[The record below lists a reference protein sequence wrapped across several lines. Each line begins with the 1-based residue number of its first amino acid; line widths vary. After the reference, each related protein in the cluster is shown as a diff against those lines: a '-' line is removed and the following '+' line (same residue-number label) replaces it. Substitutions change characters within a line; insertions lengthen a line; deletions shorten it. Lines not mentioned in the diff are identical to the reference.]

1 MRVRSSTDGV
11 TWPAAAFPGLPG
23 VTARLRNHVLGLVCE
38 DGAVRDPCA
47 SRVLESALALRL
59 LEKTGLDTAFA
70 HGLRGFLAAAR
81 PVDGFE
87 RAVTRVALQ
96 HAPAL
101 GTESGAAITA
111 RAPGFTGPRKRA
123 FVQALTCLWGGAPGE
138 IDFSEAFQLTGL
150 HSWARV
156 QVTAVKVV
164 LAASSGQFEA
174 ICDEDVLLLL
184 STQRLARVWEGNVL
198 LHVWVLHALSF
209 LPGTGR
215 LILEGVRKLKLHQR
229 PDGGLP
235 FVTDLDTWCSVTG
248 GLALVC
254 AGADGE
260 RVTRIAGHLVEQQRP
275 GGGWTGTDTMDQT
288 DVDDT
293 SVAIEFLHVLD
304 GRAYRETI
312 ERGIR
317 SLMAVRGTDGGF
329 PTYLAGAPSEAGMT
343 AAVTNALSVV
353 DAAAHRDEID
363 AGLGFLAAAQN
374 PDGSFPPGWSASGT
388 YDVFRALLATR
399 GQARSHSPKIDQMA
413 GRALA
418 FVRTHQHPD
427 GGWGQRAGA
436 ASDPLSTA
444 YALIALSCQDDPA
457 PAARGFAYLRTR
469 QLPDGR
475 VVSPPDA
482 IGPRPFVYQIPALAS
497 IFSLLALAHL
507 DARITP
513 AARLCPQR
521 SQEHRTVTGVDA

>member
-23 VTARLRNHVLGLVCE
+23 ATARLRDHVLGLVCE

-59 LEKTGLDTAFA
+59 LDKTGLDTAFA
-70 HGLRGFLAAAR
+70 RSLRGFLAAAR
-81 PVDGFE
+81 SVDGFE
-87 RAVTRVALQ
+87 RAVTHGALAQ
-96 HAPAL
+96 GCGP
-101 GTESGAAITA
+101 GTEWGAAIVA
-111 RAPGFTGPRKRA
+111 RAPGFMGPRKRA
-123 FVQALTCLWGGAPGE
+123 FVQALACLWSGAPGE
-138 IDFSEAFQLTGL
+138 IDFGEGFDLTGL

-164 LAASSGQFEA
+164 LAASSGQLEA

-184 STQRLARVWEGNVL
+184 STQRLARVWEGYVL
-198 LHVWVLHALSF
+198 LHVLVLHALSF

-229 PDGGLP
+229 PDDGLP
-235 FVTDLDTWCSVTG
+235 FVTDIDTWCSVTG

-254 AGADGE
+254 AGASGE
-260 RVTRIAGHLVEQQRP
+260 PVTRIAGHLIEQQRP
-275 GGGWTGTDTMDQT
+275 GGGWTGSDAMDQT

-293 SVAIEFLHVLD
+293 SVAVEFLHVLD
-304 GRAYRETI
+304 GRAYREPI

-317 SLMAVRGTDGGF
+317 SMLAVRGTDGGF

-343 AAVTNALSVV
+343 AAVINALSV
-353 DAAAHRDEID
+353 DAAAHRDEVG

-374 PDGSFPPGWSASGT
+374 PDGSFPPAWSASGT
-388 YDVFRALLATR
+388 YNVFRALLATR
-399 GQARSHSPKIDQMA
+399 GQTRSHSPKIDQMA

-427 GGWGQRAGA
+427 GGWGQHAGA

-482 IGPRPFVYQIPALAS
+482 LGPRPFVYQIPALAS
-497 IFSLLALAHL
+497 IYSLLALAHL

-513 AARLCPQR
+513 ATRLRPQR
-521 SQEHRTVTGVDA
+521 SHQHKTVTDVDA

>member
-11 TWPAAAFPGLPG
+11 TWPAASFPGLPG
-23 VTARLRNHVLGLVCE
+23 ATARLRNHVLGLVGE
-38 DGAVRDPCA
+38 DGAVRDPCR

-59 LEKTGLDTAFA
+59 LDKTGLDPAFA
-70 HGLRGFLAAAR
+70 HGLRGFLSAAR

-87 RAVTRVALQ
+87 HALAHGALRQ
-96 HAPAL
+96 APAL

-111 RAPGFTGPRKRA
+111 RAPDFTGPRKRA
-123 FVQALTCLWGGAPGE
+123 FVEALACLWGGAPGE
-138 IDFSEAFQLTGL
+138 IDFGEGFRLTGL

-164 LAASSGQFEA
+164 LAASSGQLDA
-174 ICDEDVLLLL
+174 IRDEDVLLLL

-235 FVTDLDTWCSVTG
+235 FVTDLDTWCSATG

-254 AGADGE
+254 AGAAGE
-260 RVTRIAGHLVEQQRP
+260 RVTRIAGHLIEQQRP
-275 GGGWTGTDTMDQT
+275 GGGWTATDTMDQT

-329 PTYLAGAPSEAGMT
+329 PTYVAGAPSEAGMT
-343 AAVTNALSVV
+343 AGVTNALSV
-353 DAAAHRDEID
+353 DAAARRDEIG
-363 AGLGFLAAAQN
+363 AGLDFLAAAQN

-399 GQARSHSPKIDQMA
+399 GQTRSHSPKIDQMA
-413 GRALA
+413 TRALE

-427 GGWGQRAGA
+427 GGWGQHAGA

-457 PAARGFAYLRTR
+457 PAARGFTYLRTR
-469 QLPDGR
+469 QSPDGR
-475 VVSPPDA
+475 VISPPDA

-513 AARLCPQR
+513 AARLYPQR
-521 SQEHRTVTGVDA
+521 SQEHKTVTDVDA